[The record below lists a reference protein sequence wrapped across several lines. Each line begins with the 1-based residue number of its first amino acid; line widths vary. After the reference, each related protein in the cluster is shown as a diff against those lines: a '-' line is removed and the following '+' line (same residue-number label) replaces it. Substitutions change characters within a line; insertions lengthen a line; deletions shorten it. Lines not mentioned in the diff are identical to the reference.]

1 MPEGVSTGLTGPSK
15 VLATLAELEART
27 MDDLQEVAKELELTG
42 LSRIKKHDLALRIL
56 QAQTEE
62 QGNIFKRG
70 ILDVMDD
77 GFGFLRVQGY
87 LPSPND
93 VYVSQ
98 SQIRRFSLRPG
109 DVVLGQVRQPKEGEK
124 YYSLL
129 RVEAV
134 NGLDAETAKKRP
146 HFADLT
152 PIFPTSMYNLETT
165 PSNLY
170 SPAQPR
176 CPHRTRPARS
186 YRFAS

>member
-1 MPEGVSTGLTGPSK
+1 MGLMDSMDDGGYPNSTTTLGDGGNGVGGLILPEGVSTGLTGPSK

-77 GFGFLRVQGY
+77 GFGFMRVQSY

-109 DVVLGQVRQPKEGEK
+109 DMVLGQG
-124 YYSLL
+124 
-129 RVEAV
+129 A
-134 NGLDAETAKKRP
+134 
-146 HFADLT
+146 
-152 PIFPTSMYNLETT
+152 
-165 PSNLY
+165 
-170 SPAQPR
+170 PAQRRREILQPFAR
-176 CPHRTRPARS
+176 RSGQRP
-186 YRFAS
+186 